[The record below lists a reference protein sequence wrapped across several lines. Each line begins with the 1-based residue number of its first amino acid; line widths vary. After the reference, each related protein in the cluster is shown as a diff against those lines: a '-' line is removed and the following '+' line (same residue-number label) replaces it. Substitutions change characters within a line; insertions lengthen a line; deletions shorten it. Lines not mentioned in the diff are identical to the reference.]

1 MADYVVI
8 TTKTAKAW
16 GNCPSHNYGL
26 DDEYCP
32 TRSEIENKFKC
43 SIRTEAKSSWAS
55 NELVAA
61 YDVYRNHLT
70 CTVCNDCYS
79 GQTTCNCNTGVC
91 ICNNAQEKESCRTN
105 CNSHT
110 WSCSCN
116 ACNNGVTNPCNTN
129 CSHILIPGC
138 ISCNGTVTAT
148 SCNTNCSHTLIPG
161 CISCNGTVTAT
172 PCSSNC
178 RPHNATGGCTSCHG
192 NYCTGCHSGQTNYE
206 CGGIEEV

>member
-26 DDEYCP
+26 DDKYCP

-91 ICNNAQEKESCRTN
+91 ICNNAQEKESCKTN

-110 WSCSCN
+110 WSCDCN
-116 ACNNGVTNPCNTN
+116 ACNSGVTNPCNTN
-129 CSHILIPGC
+129 CSHTLIVGC
-138 ISCNGTVTAT
+138 TSCNGTVGTAT
-148 SCNTNCSHTLIPG
+148 SC
-161 CISCNGTVTAT
+161 
-172 PCSSNC
+172 SSNC
-178 RPHNATGGCTSCHG
+178 SPHSATGSCTGCNSS
-192 NYCTGCHSGQTNYE
+192 YCGCHSGQTNYE
-206 CGGIEEV
+206 CGGIEEVK